1 MLKIHQLFLR
11 TFVSIFFAV
20 LILITITTY
29 FWSKSIYIDQI
40 EKNISQNIDSLSVVL
55 HSMDNIET
63 VVTLLKEK
71 TGLRI
76 TIIDDTGKV
85 IAESDKNKDTLE
97 NHANRYEVIHAK
109 YDGMGTS
116 IRYSNTVQKDLLY
129 VAKRV
134 AIKDKFYY
142 IRMADYLDKINDNF
156 IKLTLTVVPIFS
168 LFLICAFFAAY
179 LISKRIKKETDNILN
194 FLLQLT
200 RKEQLTYIS
209 SSYTQEFDKIARL
222 LKKVAIRLSRKD
234 KQKAKQTAKLKLANK
249 QKDEIISAISHEFKN
264 PIAII
269 SGYSETILNDDDMPP
284 AMKEKFLNKIHG
296 SANKLSALIDRLRLA
311 LKLEEGK
318 EVGTR
323 TKCSLKAICEDV
335 ISDLQSN
342 YKDKEIHLVG
352 IDCKLKVDE
361 PLMSIAISNLIEN
374 AIKYSED
381 DITVEIKENSL
392 HVKDSGIGIEPAE
405 LTKITQKFYRVSK
418 NGWNNSL
425 GLGLNI
431 VMNILTLHK
440 FRLEIKSKLHEGS
453 EFIIKY

>member
-11 TFVSIFFAV
+11 TFLGIFFAI
-20 LILITITTY
+20 LILISITTY

-63 VVTLLKEK
+63 VVSLLKEK
-71 TGLRI
+71 TSLRI

-97 NHANRYEVIHAK
+97 NHANRSEVIHAK

-116 IRYSNTVQKDLLY
+116 IRYSNTVKKDLLY

-142 IRMADYLDKINDNF
+142 IRMADYLDKINENF
-156 IKLTLTVVPIFS
+156 IKLTLTVIPIFT

-269 SGYSETILNDDDMPP
+269 SGYSETILTDEDMPS

-318 EVGTR
+318 ETGTL
-323 TKCSLKAICEDV
+323 TKCSLEAICKDV
-335 ISDLQSN
+335 ISDLKTN
-342 YKDKEIHLVG
+342 YKEREIHLIG
-352 IDCKLKVDE
+352 IDYKLKVDE

-374 AIKYSED
+374 ALKYSED
-381 DITVEIKENSL
+381 DITIEIKENSL
-392 HVKDSGIGIEPAE
+392 HIKDLGIGIEESE

-431 VMNILTLHK
+431 VINILTMHK
-440 FRLEIKSKLHEGS
+440 FKLEIKSKLHEGS